1 MIDLNENSN
10 KENIKRSDIV
20 IKDDFFGSE
29 IVYVKKGASRVM
41 VKCALKSQEND
52 NPELKEKVK
61 DSINRLEE
69 KSLKISANEEEF
81 EIEFTSADPI
91 KDLIVK

>member
-41 VKCALKSQEND
+41 VKCALKS
-52 NPELKEKVK
+52 
-61 DSINRLEE
+61 
-69 KSLKISANEEEF
+69 
-81 EIEFTSADPI
+81 
-91 KDLIVK
+91 